1 MCRYP
6 EIKVRLVGED
16 GNAYAIVGRVV
27 QAMRRSGIAP
37 LMIDAFRTEA
47 YGGDYDNLLRTCL
60 EWVSCDEFYD
70 DDEDDEEEEENP
82 SIFCGWCFEL
92 HEDCE
97 CECEE

>member
-70 DDEDDEEEEENP
+70 DEEDDEEEEENP
-82 SIFCGWCFEL
+82 SMFCGWCFEL
-92 HEDCE
+92 HADCE

>member
-70 DDEDDEEEEENP
+70 DDEEDDEEEEENP
-82 SIFCGWCFEL
+82 SMFCGWCFEL

-97 CECEE
+97 CE

>member
-27 QAMRRSGIAP
+27 QAMRRSGVAP

-70 DDEDDEEEEENP
+70 DDEDDDEDEEDT
-82 SIFCGWCFEL
+82 SIFCGWCSEL

-97 CECEE
+97 CEEE

>member
-1 MCRYP
+1 MVRYP
-6 EIKVRLVGED
+6 EVKVRLVGED

-27 QAMRRSGIAP
+27 QAMRHSGIAP

-70 DDEDDEEEEENP
+70 DDEEEDEG
-82 SIFCGWCFEL
+82 SSRHCGWCDEL

-97 CECEE
+97 CE

>member
-27 QAMRRSGIAP
+27 QAMRRSGVAP
-37 LMIDAFRTEA
+37 IMIDAFRSEA

-60 EWVSCDEFYD
+60 EWVSCDEYYD
-70 DDEDDEEEEENP
+70 DDEDDDEDEEDT
-82 SIFCGWCFEL
+82 SIFCGWCEEL

-97 CECEE
+97 CEGE

>member
-37 LMIDAFRTEA
+37 LMIDAFRSEA

-70 DDEDDEEEEENP
+70 DDDVDDEW
-82 SIFCGWCFEL
+82 SSRHCGYCDEP

-97 CECEE
+97 CE